1 MKATEAIA
9 RIAQLKNPGDI
20 VYFKEKTTKTR
31 ISIAKQNGD
40 YVIWFYNIS
49 AILFVD
55 VIKMGPLPSELILFT
70 RDNESGRLGIRDWEV
85 DE

>member
-9 RIAQLKNPGDI
+9 RIAQLNSPGDI
-20 VYFKEKTTKTR
+20 LYFKDKMTGSR
-31 ISIAKQNGD
+31 ISIAKQYGD

-49 AILFVD
+49 AVLFVD
-55 VIKMGPLPSELILFT
+55 VIMMGPLPNELILFT
-70 RDNESGRLGIRDWEV
+70 RDNESGRLGIKDWEV